1 MDTYRPVRATGKGGK
16 RGCPCAAGRGRPDGG
31 GRRGGGEASGLGP
44 GGRLPLPVLARTLLF
59 RQPAPPKKTHLARPP
74 WPGRACRHPGQVSGR
89 GRGAG
94 VGVEAGVRPGRG
106 RGREKKKGEERKM
119 QPRRRAAA
127 SGFCLLM
134 PGAAAPGTCTGASQ
148 ARAGL
153 WMTSSLMGGSG
164 RAGIAESGAGWG
176 WRPRGLMP
184 CAASPPDLSPPSDA
198 PPLPL
203 SFPSLLSPLA
213 GPPVQAWPW
222 QSRRPGGEPP
232 FYSVCVC
239 VCCADGRVCVLG
251 SVRAE
256 KGGE

>member
-106 RGREKKKGEERKM
+106 RGREKKKRGRAKNAAAPARRRVGFLPSYAGSGGARDVHGCKPGQGWALDDQFFDGWERQGWHSGKRGGVGVAPAGADAVRGLS
-119 QPRRRAAA
+119 PRPFPPLRRAAA
-127 SGFCLLM
+127 PLVFSL
-134 PGAAAPGTCTGASQ
+134 
-148 ARAGL
+148 
-153 WMTSSLMGGSG
+153 SSLTSG
-164 RAGIAESGAGWG
+164 RPAGAGVAVAKSASG
-176 WRPRGLMP
+176 RGTSIL
-184 CAASPPDLSPPSDA
+184 
-198 PPLPL
+198 
-203 SFPSLLSPLA
+203 
-213 GPPVQAWPW
+213 
-222 QSRRPGGEPP
+222 
-232 FYSVCVC
+232 
-239 VCCADGRVCVLG
+239 
-251 SVRAE
+251 
-256 KGGE
+256 